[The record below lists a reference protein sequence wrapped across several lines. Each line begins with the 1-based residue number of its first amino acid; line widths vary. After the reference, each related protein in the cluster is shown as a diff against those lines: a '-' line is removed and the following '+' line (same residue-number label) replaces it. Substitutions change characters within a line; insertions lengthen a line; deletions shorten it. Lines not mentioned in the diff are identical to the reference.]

1 MISRRF
7 REISTLALL
16 AAMTAGA
23 ATAQEAL
30 PEIEIGKPKH
40 VRPSSKPK
48 KPAVTH
54 VAAPA
59 LPVAAPSSPVAAP
72 SSPVVAAPPK
82 SEVERAEEKF
92 NETQKASSELFTTG
106 KEINA
111 VPFSRPGEA
120 LETAVPGLMVTQHSG
135 EGKANQYQLRG
146 FQLDHGTDFEITLDG
161 MPLNMPTHGHGQ
173 GYADANFLIPELFS
187 YIIAKKGPYFAD
199 EGDFSSAGAV
209 HIQYKDELPGGL
221 FSATAGSFDYGRLLG
236 INSDKVAG
244 GNLLSAVELGIYNGP
259 WTAPDEMHKING
271 VLRWSQ
277 GTDENGV
284 SITAM
289 AYANHWHASNQIP
302 ERAVTEGVISLWG
315 NIDPT
320 DRGDTTRFSLS
331 TRWSEADA
339 NSHSRIE
346 AYAIHTTLDLFNNFD
361 YYLTQPIIGDQ
372 FRQFDRRTVLGL
384 KAEHGWNYE
393 FAGFPME
400 TRIGLQSRYDNIRV
414 GLQDT
419 YQTMPYDTLTNDQ
432 VAEGNVGVWTD
443 TTVKWNPW
451 LRTTA
456 GLRGDFFAA
465 SIGDYQNPLAAPTA
479 MPFGTLGALPIWTG
493 PWNSGSKAAVFD
505 SPKASVVLGPWEK
518 TEFFLNFGEGFHST
532 DARGTVTTLNP
543 PDGSQATPIPL
554 LVKSRGAEIGARSKF
569 IDGLDSTMT
578 FWWLNFDSESQFD
591 GDTGTTLFGRPSRRY
606 GIELTN
612 RYTYNN
618 WLRFDGDLSLSHA
631 RSRGWDMPQTALYAS
646 LLTPDT
652 IGYFTYLGNA
662 PGNYIPEAPP
672 VVASIAVEL
681 GEQTGWFGALKFR
694 FKAAYPLTEDGYFK
708 APAAGWVDLRGGY
721 RWENGLKLQIDAFN
735 LLNSRSDQITY
746 AYGSLLPTDPLYAP
760 CQNSVAPAAVCAIGQ
775 MDRHFKP
782 MEPTAIRVT
791 LSGPLSANVFDP
803 ILAPQPNAAS
813 PLKDFLALA
822 ADATD
827 AGVNPR
833 EGEGNPPN
841 KKGPPAVAPP
851 RPAWS
856 GLYVGLN
863 AGVAFGANNSIY
875 YSTYPI
881 AAGFDPAA
889 AGLGGGAFGESNA
902 GFVGG
907 GQVGYN
913 YQFTNRFLAGL
924 EADFQGVAG
933 GSGTTTAV
941 GAAPSVNFPA
951 NNLLGALSATTKL
964 DYIGTVRGRAG
975 YLVTP
980 SVLLFASGGL
990 AYGQTNF
997 AANGEVLN
1005 VDPAGAAVGVSGG
1018 AASFSKTQVGY
1029 AVGGG
1034 FEWMFMPNWSAKAEY
1049 LYYDLGGINVSMP
1062 QISINPAAAAFS
1074 GAVATQFHSH
1084 AEGQIVRAGLN
1095 HHFDWGAPAPV
1106 IAKY

>member
-1 MISRRF
+1 
-7 REISTLALL
+7 
-16 AAMTAGA
+16 
-23 ATAQEAL
+23 
-30 PEIEIGKPKH
+30 
-40 VRPSSKPK
+40 
-48 KPAVTH
+48 
-54 VAAPA
+54 
-59 LPVAAPSSPVAAP
+59 
-72 SSPVVAAPPK
+72 
-82 SEVERAEEKF
+82 
-92 NETQKASSELFTTG
+92 
-106 KEINA
+106 
-111 VPFSRPGEA
+111 
-120 LETAVPGLMVTQHSG
+120 
-135 EGKANQYQLRG
+135 
-146 FQLDHGTDFEITLDG
+146 
-161 MPLNMPTHGHGQ
+161 
-173 GYADANFLIPELFS
+173 
-187 YIIAKKGPYFAD
+187 
-199 EGDFSSAGAV
+199 
-209 HIQYKDELPGGL
+209 
-221 FSATAGSFDYGRLLG
+221 
-236 INSDKVAG
+236 
-244 GNLLSAVELGIYNGP
+244 
-259 WTAPDEMHKING
+259 
-271 VLRWSQ
+271 
-277 GTDENGV
+277 
-284 SITAM
+284 
-289 AYANHWHASNQIP
+289 
-302 ERAVTEGVISLWG
+302 
-315 NIDPT
+315 
-320 DRGDTTRFSLS
+320 
-331 TRWSEADA
+331 
-339 NSHSRIE
+339 
-346 AYAIHTTLDLFNNFD
+346 
-361 YYLTQPIIGDQ
+361 
-372 FRQFDRRTVLGL
+372 

-393 FAGFPME
+393 FAGFPVE

-456 GLRGDFFAA
+456 GIRGDFFAA
-465 SIGDYQNPLAAPTA
+465 SIGDYQNALAAPTA

-493 PWNSGSKAAVFD
+493 PWNSGSKTAVFD
-505 SPKASVVLGPWEK
+505 SPKASLVLGPWEK

-532 DARGTVTTLNP
+532 DARGTVTTLSP
-543 PDGSQATPIPL
+543 PDGTQATPIPL
-554 LVKSRGAEIGARSKF
+554 LVKSRGAEIGARTKF
-569 IDGLDSTMT
+569 IDGLDSTIS
-578 FWWLNFDSESQFD
+578 FWWLNFDSESQFS

-612 RYTYNN
+612 RYTYSN

-631 RSRGWDMPQTALYAS
+631 RSRGWDVPQTAAYAS

-735 LLNSRSDQITY
+735 VLNSRSDQITY

-775 MDRHFKP
+775 MDRHFKT
-782 MEPTAIRVT
+782 MEPAAIRVT

-827 AGVNPR
+827 EGVNPR
-833 EGEGNPPN
+833 EREGNPPN
-841 KKGPPAVAPP
+841 KKGPPLIAPP

-863 AGVAFGANNSIY
+863 AGVAFGADNSIY

-889 AGLGGGAFGESNA
+889 AGLGMGAFGESNA
-902 GFVGG
+902 GFIGG

-913 YQFTNRFLAGL
+913 YQITNRFLAGL

-933 GSGTTTAV
+933 GSGATTAV
-941 GAAPSVNFPA
+941 SAAPSVNFPA
-951 NNLLGALSATTKL
+951 NNLLGALSATAKL

-975 YLVTP
+975 YLFTP

-990 AYGQTNF
+990 AYGQTNL
-997 AANGEVLN
+997 AATGEVLN
-1005 VDPAGAAVGVSGG
+1005 VDPTGAAVGVSGG
-1018 AASFSKTQVGY
+1018 AASFSKTRVGY

-1049 LYYDLGGINVSMP
+1049 LFYDLGGINVSMP
-1062 QISINPAAAAFS
+1062 QISINPAAGAFS
-1074 GAVATQFHSH
+1074 GAVATQFRSR

-1095 HHFDWGAPAPV
+1095 HHFDWGAAAPV